1 MDNKH
6 KFDNMKKVLM
16 AIVII
21 FTLGIAGFN
30 ANAQTAKF
38 AHIDYLEVV
47 DSIPTWLDA
56 NNQLDAFIAMGQKT
70 IADMEK
76 DLQTVY
82 DVYLAEKET
91 LSPLL
96 IEYREKELIEKQE
109 LLEYKKQAL
118 ENDLQIWNQRL
129 FLPIEE
135 NLKKAIETIAL
146 KFGITYMFEKSSML
160 YIAPT
165 VSLDLTKEVR
175 IELIRLEK
183 IRVPGL

>member
-1 MDNKH
+1 
-6 KFDNMKKVLM
+6 MKKVLI
-16 AIVII
+16 AFITIL
-21 FTLGIAGFN
+21 TLGIAGFN
-30 ANAQTAKF
+30 ANAQTVKF

-56 NNQLDAFIAMGQKT
+56 NKQLDDFIAMGQKT
-70 IADMEK
+70 IGDMEK
-76 DLQTVY
+76 DLQIVY
-82 DVYLAEKET
+82 DAYLAEKET

-96 IEYREKELIEKQE
+96 IEYREKELMEKQE

-135 NLKKAIETIAL
+135 NLKKAIETVAL

-160 YIAPT
+160 YTAPT
-165 VSLDLTKEVR
+165 GGLDLTKEVR
-175 IELIRLEK
+175 AELIRLEK
-183 IRVPGL
+183 LRVPGL